1 MMDCNKVLESGK
13 LASIGMLMLHWPFLS
28 VSLFVLYPWVS
39 TFV

>member
-13 LASIGMLMLHWPFLS
+13 LASIGMLMLHWPSF
-28 VSLFVLYPWVS
+28 VCLFVCFYPWVS

>member
-13 LASIGMLMLHWPFLS
+13 LASIGMLMLHWPFF
-28 VSLFVLYPWVS
+28 VCLFVCFYPWVS